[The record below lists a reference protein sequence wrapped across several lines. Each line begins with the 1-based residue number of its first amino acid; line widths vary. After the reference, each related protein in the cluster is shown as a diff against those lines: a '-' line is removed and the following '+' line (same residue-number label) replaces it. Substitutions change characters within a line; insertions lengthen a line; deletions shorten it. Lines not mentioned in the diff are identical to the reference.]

1 MKSKENTSF
10 MEKVATVIVDRR
22 NVIIALF
29 LAAAAF
35 CAISRNWV
43 KVNDSITDYLAE
55 DTETRQGLE
64 LMDREFVTFSTA
76 NVMVQNVSYE
86 QALALQEKLEQ
97 VEGVRQ
103 VDFDETPD
111 HYASASALFSL
122 TFDGTDEDELCID
135 ALQEVKDLLSAYDLH
150 VSSNIG
156 NPLKTIINQEM
167 LIVDI
172 IAVVIIITVLLI
184 TSQTYAE
191 IPVLLLT
198 FGSAALLNMGTN
210 FLMGEISFVT
220 DSIAIVLQLAL
231 AIDYAIIL
239 CHRFTDEHEDK
250 PAREAA
256 IVALS
261 KAIPEIS
268 ASSLTTIS
276 GLLALTFMQF
286 KLGGDIG
293 SVLIKAIFLSLVSVF
308 LLMPG
313 LLVIFAPW
321 IDRTHHKSFVPKISF
336 LGRFA
341 YATRFIMPILFVLIV
356 IWAAVLSNRVSYV
369 YSQNSVSSIRKNES
383 QISDELIKSTFG
395 ETNQMAVIVPA
406 GYYDREAALIEE
418 IRELPV
424 TLSVTGLSGIEVKDG
439 YTVTSTLT
447 PRQFAEMAGLD
458 YDVVRLLY
466 SGYAMTQDDYGQIAT
481 NLDNYG
487 IPLLDLMDYLFSE
500 RKEVSLNLP
509 AETEQ
514 QLDDL
519 EQTLED
525 AKLQLKSDDWTRIVL
540 ELDLPVEGE
549 ESYSYLNILHGLVA
563 RYYDESYL
571 VGDTTSCFDLR
582 ESFEHDNLLISIL
595 TIAFVIL
602 VLLFTFKSGGLPVL
616 LILIIQGS
624 IWCNFAIPTLRN
636 VSVFFLTYLII
647 SSIQMGANIDYAI
660 VISSNYME
668 LKEKLPL
675 KEAMIESL
683 NHAFPTIIT
692 SGLMLSS
699 AGFVI
704 AFLTSNETISS
715 IGLYLGVG
723 TMISIFLVMCVLPQI
738 LLFGDSLIKRTSFN
752 IETNLR
758 SLARG
763 GTMRI
768 DGRVRG
774 TLNGFIDA
782 EIHGIFTGDLSA
794 LVEATTVSDR
804 NTAPVDSAAQ
814 LPESGP
820 GGTERGTAAEEPVT
834 PQEEHSP

>member
-1 MKSKENTSF
+1 MKSKGNTGF
-10 MEKVATVIVDRR
+10 MEKLATFIVDRR
-22 NVIIALF
+22 NVLIALF
-29 LAAAAF
+29 LAAAVF

-43 KVNDSITDYLAE
+43 RVNDSITDYLAE
-55 DTETRQGLE
+55 DTETRQGLD
-64 LMDREFVTFSTA
+64 LMEREFTTYSTA
-76 NVMVQNVSYE
+76 SVMAQNISYE
-86 QALALQEKLEQ
+86 QALRLSEQ
-97 VEGVRQ
+97 LAEVDGVRE
-103 VDFDETPD
+103 VAFDETPS

-122 TFDGTDEDELCID
+122 TFDGTDDDDVSIE
-135 ALQEVKDLLSAYDLH
+135 ALQEVKDLLAPYDLH
-150 VSSNIG
+150 VVSNVG
-156 NPLKTIINQEM
+156 NPLKEIIDREM

-184 TSQTYAE
+184 TSNTYAE

-256 IVALS
+256 IAALS

-321 IDRTHHKSFVPKISF
+321 IDKTHHRNFVPKISF

-341 YATRFIMPILFVLIV
+341 YSTRFVMPILFVVVFIG
-356 IWAAVLSNRVSYV
+356 AAVLSNRVNYV
-369 YSQNSVSSIRKNES
+369 YSQDSVSSIRKNES
-383 QISDELIKSTFG
+383 QISKELIDATFG
-395 ETNQMAVIVPA
+395 DTNQMAVVVPA
-406 GYYDREAALIEE
+406 GYYDREAELIQE
-418 IRELPV
+418 IRELPA
-424 TLSVTGLSGIEVKDG
+424 TISVTGLSGIEVKDG
-439 YTVTSTLT
+439 ITVTGTLT
-447 PRQFAEMAGLD
+447 PREFSEMAGLD
-458 YDVVRLLY
+458 YDVVRVLY

-487 IPLLDLMDYLFSE
+487 VPLLDLMDYLFGE

-509 AETEQ
+509 KETEE

-519 EQTLED
+519 EETLED
-525 AKLQLKSDDWTRIVL
+525 AKRQLMSDDWTRIVL

-549 ESYSYLNILHGLVA
+549 ESYSYLNILHGLIA
-563 RYYDESYL
+563 RYYDRGFL

-582 ESFEHDNLLISIL
+582 TSFEHDNLLISIL
-595 TIAFVIL
+595 TVAFVIL

-616 LILIIQGS
+616 LIMIIQGS
-624 IWCNFAIPTLRN
+624 IWVNFSIPTLSHT
-636 VSVFFLTYLII
+636 SVFFLTYLII

-660 VISSNYME
+660 VISSHYME
-668 LKEKLPL
+668 LREKLPL

-715 IGLYLGVG
+715 IGLYLGMG
-723 TMISIFLVMCVLPQI
+723 TLISIFLVMCVLPQI
-738 LLFGDSLIKRTSFN
+738 LLFGDTIIRKTSFTIEPN
-752 IETNLR
+752 IR
-758 SLARG
+758 SLSRA

-774 TLNGFIDA
+774 NLNGFIDA
-782 EIHGIFTGDLSA
+782 EVHGLFSGNLSA
-794 LVEATTVSDR
+794 LVEFNSVTDTESD
-804 NTAPVDSAAQ
+804 TAV
-814 LPESGP
+814 LPENSESGDTDSEGIQP
-820 GGTERGTAAEEPVT
+820 
-834 PQEEHSP
+834 

>member
-1 MKSKENTSF
+1 MKSKGNTGF
-10 MEKVATVIVDRR
+10 MEKLATFIVDRR
-22 NVIIALF
+22 NVLIALF
-29 LAAAAF
+29 LAAAVF

-43 KVNDSITDYLAE
+43 RVNDSITDYLAE
-55 DTETRQGLE
+55 DTETRQGLD
-64 LMDREFVTFSTA
+64 LMGREFTTYSTA
-76 NVMVQNVSYE
+76 SVMVQNISYE
-86 QALALQEKLEQ
+86 QALRLSEQ
-97 VEGVRQ
+97 LAEVDGVRE
-103 VDFDETPD
+103 VAFDETPS

-122 TFDGTDEDELCID
+122 TFDGTDDDDVSIE
-135 ALQEVKDLLSAYDLH
+135 ALQEVKDLLAPYDLH
-150 VSSNIG
+150 VVSNVG
-156 NPLKTIINQEM
+156 NPLKEIIDREM

-184 TSQTYAE
+184 TSNTYAE

-256 IVALS
+256 IAALS

-321 IDRTHHKSFVPKISF
+321 IDKTHHRNFVPKISF

-341 YATRFIMPILFVLIV
+341 YSTRFVMPILFVVVFIG
-356 IWAAVLSNRVSYV
+356 AAVLSNRVNYV
-369 YSQNSVSSIRKNES
+369 YSQDSVSSIRKNES
-383 QISDELIKSTFG
+383 QISKELIDATFG
-395 ETNQMAVIVPA
+395 DTNQMAVVVPA
-406 GYYDREAALIEE
+406 GYYDREAELIQE
-418 IRELPV
+418 IRELPA
-424 TLSVTGLSGIEVKDG
+424 TISVTGLSGIEVKDG
-439 YTVTSTLT
+439 ITVTGTLT
-447 PRQFAEMAGLD
+447 PREFSEMAGLD
-458 YDVVRLLY
+458 YDVVRVLY

-487 IPLLDLMDYLFSE
+487 VPLLDLMDYLFGE

-509 AETEQ
+509 KETEE

-519 EQTLED
+519 EETLED
-525 AKLQLKSDDWTRIVL
+525 AKRQLMSDDWTRIVL

-549 ESYSYLNILHGLVA
+549 ESYSYLNILHGLIA
-563 RYYDESYL
+563 RYYDRGFL

-582 ESFEHDNLLISIL
+582 TSFEHDNLLISIL
-595 TIAFVIL
+595 TVAFVIL

-624 IWCNFAIPTLRN
+624 IWVNFSIPTLSHT
-636 VSVFFLTYLII
+636 SVFFLTYLII

-660 VISSNYME
+660 VISSHYME
-668 LKEKLPL
+668 LREKLPL

-715 IGLYLGVG
+715 IGLYLGMG
-723 TMISIFLVMCVLPQI
+723 TLISIFLVMCVLPQI
-738 LLFGDSLIKRTSFN
+738 LLFGDTIIRKTSFTIEPN
-752 IETNLR
+752 IR
-758 SLARG
+758 SLSRA

-774 TLNGFIDA
+774 NLNGFIDA
-782 EIHGIFTGDLSA
+782 EVHGLFSGNLSA
-794 LVEATTVSDR
+794 LVEFNSVTDTESD
-804 NTAPVDSAAQ
+804 TAV
-814 LPESGP
+814 LPENSESGDTDSEGIQP
-820 GGTERGTAAEEPVT
+820 
-834 PQEEHSP
+834 

>member
-1 MKSKENTSF
+1 MNSKENTGF
-10 MEKVATVIVDRR
+10 MTKVATVIVDRR
-22 NVIIALF
+22 NVLIALF

-43 KVNDSITDYLAE
+43 EVNDSITDYLAE

-64 LMDREFVTFSTA
+64 LMEREFTTYSTA
-76 NVMVQNVSYE
+76 SVMVQNVSYE
-86 QALALQEKLEQ
+86 QALLLSEQ
-97 VEGVRQ
+97 LARVDGVRQ
-103 VDFDETPD
+103 VDFDETPS

-122 TFDGTDEDELCID
+122 TFDGTDDDEVSID
-135 ALQEVKDLLSAYDLH
+135 ALQEVKDLLAPYDLH
-150 VSSNIG
+150 VSSNVG
-156 NPLKTIINQEM
+156 NPLKEIIDREM

-239 CHRFTDEHEDK
+239 CHRFTDEREEK

-256 IVALS
+256 IAALS

-313 LLVIFAPW
+313 LLVIFSPW
-321 IDRTHHKSFVPKISF
+321 MDRTHHRNFVPKISF

-341 YATRFIMPILFVLIV
+341 YSTRFVMPLLFIGVV
-356 IWAAVLSNRVSYV
+356 IGAAVLSNRVNYV
-369 YSQNSVSSIRKNES
+369 YSQDSISSIRKNES
-383 QISDELIKSTFG
+383 QISRELIEATFG
-395 ETNQMAVIVPA
+395 DTNQMAVVVPA
-406 GYYDREAALIEE
+406 GDYDSETALIRE
-418 IRELPV
+418 IRELPA

-439 YTVTSTLT
+439 ITVTGTLT
-447 PRQFAEMAGLD
+447 PREFSEMAGLD
-458 YDVVRLLY
+458 YDVVRVLY

-487 IPLLDLMDYLFSE
+487 VPLLDLMDYLFGE

-509 AETEQ
+509 QETEE

-519 EQTLED
+519 EETLND
-525 AKLQLKSDDWTRIVL
+525 AKRQLKSDDWTRIVL

-549 ESYSYLNILHGLVA
+549 ESYAYLNILHGLIA
-563 RYYDESYL
+563 RYYDRGYL

-582 ESFEHDNLLISIL
+582 TSFEHDNLLISIL
-595 TIAFVIL
+595 TVAFVIL

-624 IWCNFAIPTLRN
+624 IWCNFSIPTLRH

-660 VISSNYME
+660 VISSHYME
-668 LKEKLPL
+668 LREKLPL

-715 IGLYLGVG
+715 IGLYLGMG
-723 TMISIFLVMCVLPQI
+723 TLISIFLVMCVLPQI
-738 LLFGDSLIKRTSFN
+738 MLFGDTIIRKTSFTIEPN
-752 IETNLR
+752 IR
-758 SLARG
+758 SLSRA

-774 TLNGFIDA
+774 NLNGFIDA
-782 EIHGIFTGDLSA
+782 EVHGLFSGNLSA
-794 LVEATTVSDR
+794 LVEFNSVTDTEPD
-804 NTAPVDSAAQ
+804 TAV
-814 LPESGP
+814 LPENSESGDTDSEGIQP
-820 GGTERGTAAEEPVT
+820 
-834 PQEEHSP
+834 

>member
-1 MKSKENTSF
+1 MKSKGNTGF
-10 MEKVATVIVDRR
+10 MEKLATFIVDRR
-22 NVIIALF
+22 NVLIALF
-29 LAAAAF
+29 LAAAVF

-43 KVNDSITDYLAE
+43 RVNESITDYLAE
-55 DTETRQGLE
+55 DTETRQGLD
-64 LMDREFVTFSTA
+64 LMEREFTTYSTA
-76 NVMVQNVSYE
+76 SVMVQNISYE
-86 QALALQEKLEQ
+86 QALRLSEQ
-97 VEGVRQ
+97 LAEVDGVRE
-103 VDFDETPD
+103 VAFDETPS

-122 TFDGTDEDELCID
+122 TFDGTDDDDVSIE
-135 ALQEVKDLLSAYDLH
+135 ALQEVKDLLAPYDLH
-150 VSSNIG
+150 VVSNVG
-156 NPLKTIINQEM
+156 NPLKEIIDREM

-184 TSQTYAE
+184 TSNTYAE

-256 IVALS
+256 IAALS

-321 IDRTHHKSFVPKISF
+321 IDKTHHRNFVPKISF

-341 YATRFIMPILFVLIV
+341 YSTRLVMPILFAGVV
-356 IWAAVLSNRVSYV
+356 IGAAVLSNRVNYV
-369 YSQNSVSSIRKNES
+369 YSQDSVSSIRKNES
-383 QISDELIKSTFG
+383 QISKELIDATFG
-395 ETNQMAVIVPA
+395 DTNQMAVVVPA
-406 GYYDREAALIEE
+406 GYYDREAELIQE
-418 IRELPV
+418 IRELPA
-424 TLSVTGLSGIEVKDG
+424 TISVTGLSGIEVKDG
-439 YTVTSTLT
+439 ITVTGTLT
-447 PRQFAEMAGLD
+447 PREFSEMAGLD
-458 YDVVRLLY
+458 YDVVRVLY

-487 IPLLDLMDYLFSE
+487 VPLLDLMDYLFGE

-509 AETEQ
+509 KETEE

-519 EQTLED
+519 EETLED
-525 AKLQLKSDDWTRIVL
+525 AKRQLMSDDWTRIVL
-540 ELDLPVEGE
+540 EMDLPVEGE
-549 ESYSYLNILHGLVA
+549 ESYSYLNILHGLIA
-563 RYYDESYL
+563 RYYDRGFL

-582 ESFEHDNLLISIL
+582 TSFEHDNLLISIL
-595 TIAFVIL
+595 TVAFVIL

-624 IWCNFAIPTLRN
+624 IWVNFSIPTLSHT
-636 VSVFFLTYLII
+636 SVFFLTYLII

-660 VISSNYME
+660 VISSHYME
-668 LKEKLPL
+668 LREKLPL

-715 IGLYLGVG
+715 IGLYLGMG
-723 TMISIFLVMCVLPQI
+723 TLISIFLVMCVLPQI
-738 LLFGDSLIKRTSFN
+738 LLFGDTIIRKTSFTIEPN
-752 IETNLR
+752 IR
-758 SLARG
+758 SLSRA

-774 TLNGFIDA
+774 NLNGFIDA
-782 EIHGIFTGDLSA
+782 EVHGLFSGNLSA
-794 LVEATTVSDR
+794 LVEFNSVTDTESD
-804 NTAPVDSAAQ
+804 TAV
-814 LPESGP
+814 LPENSESGDTDSEGIQP
-820 GGTERGTAAEEPVT
+820 
-834 PQEEHSP
+834 

>member
-1 MKSKENTSF
+1 MNSKENTGF
-10 MEKVATVIVDRR
+10 MTKVATVIVDRR
-22 NVIIALF
+22 NVLIALF

-43 KVNDSITDYLAE
+43 EVNDSITDYLAE

-64 LMDREFVTFSTA
+64 LMEREFTTYSTA
-76 NVMVQNVSYE
+76 SVMVQNVSYE
-86 QALALQEKLEQ
+86 QALLLSEQ
-97 VEGVRQ
+97 LARVDGVRQ
-103 VDFDETPD
+103 VDFDETPS

-122 TFDGTDEDELCID
+122 TFDGTDDDEVSID
-135 ALQEVKDLLSAYDLH
+135 ALREVKDLLAPYDLH
-150 VSSNIG
+150 VSSNVG
-156 NPLKTIINQEM
+156 NPLKEIIDREM

-172 IAVVIIITVLLI
+172 IAVVIIIMVLLI

-239 CHRFTDEHEDK
+239 CHRFTDEREDK

-256 IVALS
+256 IAALS

-313 LLVIFAPW
+313 LLVIFSPW
-321 IDRTHHKSFVPKISF
+321 MDRTHHRNFVPKISF

-341 YATRFIMPILFVLIV
+341 YSTRFVMPLLFIGVV
-356 IWAAVLSNRVSYV
+356 IGAAVLSNRVNYV
-369 YSQNSVSSIRKNES
+369 YSQDSISSIRKNES
-383 QISDELIKSTFG
+383 QISRELIEATFG
-395 ETNQMAVIVPA
+395 NTNQMAVVVPA
-406 GYYDREAALIEE
+406 GDYDSETELIQE
-418 IRELPV
+418 IRELPATV
-424 TLSVTGLSGIEVKDG
+424 SVTGLSGIEVKDG
-439 YTVTSTLT
+439 ITVTGTLT
-447 PRQFAEMAGLD
+447 PREFSEMAGLD
-458 YDVVRLLY
+458 YDVVRVLY

-487 IPLLDLMDYLFSE
+487 VPLLDLMDYLFGE

-509 AETEQ
+509 QETEE

-519 EQTLED
+519 EETLND
-525 AKLQLKSDDWTRIVL
+525 AKRQLKSDDWTRIVL

-549 ESYSYLNILHGLVA
+549 ESYAYLNILHGLIA
-563 RYYDESYL
+563 RYYDRGFL

-582 ESFEHDNLLISIL
+582 TSFEHDNLLISIL
-595 TIAFVIL
+595 TVAFVIL

-624 IWCNFAIPTLRN
+624 IWCNFSIPTLRN

-660 VISSNYME
+660 VISSHYME
-668 LKEKLPL
+668 LREKLPL

-715 IGLYLGVG
+715 IGLYLGMG

-738 LLFGDSLIKRTSFN
+738 LLFGDTIIRKTSFTIEPN
-752 IETNLR
+752 IR
-758 SLARG
+758 SLSRA

-774 TLNGFIDA
+774 NLNGFIDA
-782 EIHGIFTGDLSA
+782 EVHGLFSGNLSA
-794 LVEATTVSDR
+794 LVEFNSVTDTEPD
-804 NTAPVDSAAQ
+804 TAV
-814 LPESGP
+814 LPENSESGDTDSEGIQP
-820 GGTERGTAAEEPVT
+820 
-834 PQEEHSP
+834 

>member
-1 MKSKENTSF
+1 MKSKGNTGF
-10 MEKVATVIVDRR
+10 MEKLATFIVDRR
-22 NVIIALF
+22 NVLIALF
-29 LAAAAF
+29 LAAAVF
-35 CAISRNWV
+35 CAFSRNWV
-43 KVNDSITDYLAE
+43 RVNESITDYLAE
-55 DTETRQGLE
+55 DTETRQGLD
-64 LMDREFVTFSTA
+64 LMEREFTTYSTA
-76 NVMVQNVSYE
+76 SVMVQNISYE
-86 QALALQEKLEQ
+86 QALLLSEKLADLD
-97 VEGVRQ
+97 GVRE
-103 VDFDETPD
+103 VVFDETPA

-122 TFDGTDEDELCID
+122 TFDGTDDEEVSIN
-135 ALQEVKDLLSAYDLH
+135 ALQEVKDLLAPYDLH
-150 VSSNIG
+150 VVSNVG
-156 NPLKTIINQEM
+156 NPLKEIIDREM

-184 TSQTYAE
+184 TSNTYAE

-256 IVALS
+256 IAALS

-321 IDRTHHKSFVPKISF
+321 IDKTHHRNFVPKISF

-341 YATRFIMPILFVLIV
+341 YSTRLVMPILFAGVV
-356 IWAAVLSNRVSYV
+356 IGAAVLSNRVNYV
-369 YSQNSVSSIRKNES
+369 YSQDSVSSIRKNES
-383 QISDELIKSTFG
+383 QISKELIDATFG
-395 ETNQMAVIVPA
+395 DTNQMAVVVPA
-406 GYYDREAALIEE
+406 GYYDREAELIQE
-418 IRELPV
+418 IRELPA
-424 TLSVTGLSGIEVKDG
+424 TISVTGLSGIEVKDG
-439 YTVTSTLT
+439 ITVTGTLT
-447 PRQFAEMAGLD
+447 PREFSEMAGLD
-458 YDVVRLLY
+458 YDVVRVLY

-487 IPLLDLMDYLFSE
+487 VPLLDLMDYLFGE

-509 AETEQ
+509 KETEE

-519 EQTLED
+519 EETLAD
-525 AKLQLKSDDWTRIVL
+525 AKRQLMSDDWTRIVL

-549 ESYSYLNILHGLVA
+549 ESYSYLNILHGLIA
-563 RYYDESYL
+563 RYYDRGYL

-582 ESFEHDNLLISIL
+582 TSFEHDNLLISIL
-595 TIAFVIL
+595 TVAFVIL

-624 IWCNFAIPTLRN
+624 IWVNFSIPTLSHT
-636 VSVFFLTYLII
+636 SVFFLTYLII

-660 VISSNYME
+660 VISSHYME
-668 LKEKLPL
+668 LREKLPL

-715 IGLYLGVG
+715 IGLYLGMG

-738 LLFGDSLIKRTSFN
+738 LLFGDTIIRKTSFTIEPN
-752 IETNLR
+752 IR
-758 SLARG
+758 SLSRA

-774 TLNGFIDA
+774 NLNGFIDA
-782 EIHGIFTGDLSA
+782 EVHGLFSGNLSA
-794 LVEATTVSDR
+794 LVEFNSVTDTESE
-804 NTAPVDSAAQ
+804 TAV
-814 LPESGP
+814 LPKNSESGNTDSEGIQP
-820 GGTERGTAAEEPVT
+820 
-834 PQEEHSP
+834 

>member
-1 MKSKENTSF
+1 MKSKGNTGF
-10 MEKVATVIVDRR
+10 MEKLATFIVDRR
-22 NVIIALF
+22 NVLIALF
-29 LAAAAF
+29 LAAAVF
-35 CAISRNWV
+35 RAISRNWV
-43 KVNDSITDYLAE
+43 RVNDSITDYLAE
-55 DTETRQGLE
+55 DTETRQGLD
-64 LMDREFVTFSTA
+64 LMEREFTTYSTA
-76 NVMVQNVSYE
+76 SVMVQNISYE
-86 QALALQEKLEQ
+86 QALRLSEQ
-97 VEGVRQ
+97 LAEVDGVRE
-103 VDFDETPD
+103 VAFDETPS

-122 TFDGTDEDELCID
+122 TFDGTDDDDVSIE
-135 ALQEVKDLLSAYDLH
+135 ALQEVKDLLAPYDLH
-150 VSSNIG
+150 VVSNVG
-156 NPLKTIINQEM
+156 NPLKEIIDREM

-184 TSQTYAE
+184 TSNTYAE

-256 IVALS
+256 IAALS

-321 IDRTHHKSFVPKISF
+321 IDKTHHRNFVPKISF

-341 YATRFIMPILFVLIV
+341 YSTRFVMPILFVVVFIG
-356 IWAAVLSNRVSYV
+356 AAVLSNRVNYV
-369 YSQNSVSSIRKNES
+369 YSQDSVSSIRKNES
-383 QISDELIKSTFG
+383 QISKELIDATFG
-395 ETNQMAVIVPA
+395 DTNQMAVVVPA
-406 GYYDREAALIEE
+406 GYYDREAELIQE
-418 IRELPV
+418 IRELPA
-424 TLSVTGLSGIEVKDG
+424 TISVTGLSGIEVKDG
-439 YTVTSTLT
+439 ITVTGTLT
-447 PRQFAEMAGLD
+447 PREFSEMAGLD
-458 YDVVRLLY
+458 YDVVRVLY

-487 IPLLDLMDYLFSE
+487 VPLLDLMDYLFGE

-509 AETEQ
+509 KETEE

-519 EQTLED
+519 EETLED
-525 AKLQLKSDDWTRIVL
+525 AKRQLMSDDWTRIVL
-540 ELDLPVEGE
+540 EMDLPVEGE
-549 ESYSYLNILHGLVA
+549 ESYSYLNILHGLIA
-563 RYYDESYL
+563 RYYDRGFL

-582 ESFEHDNLLISIL
+582 TSFEHDNLLISIL
-595 TIAFVIL
+595 TVAFVIL

-624 IWCNFAIPTLRN
+624 IWVNFSIPTLSHT
-636 VSVFFLTYLII
+636 SVFFLTYLII

-660 VISSNYME
+660 VISSHYME
-668 LKEKLPL
+668 LREKLPL

-715 IGLYLGVG
+715 IGLYLGMG
-723 TMISIFLVMCVLPQI
+723 TLISIFLVMCVLPQI
-738 LLFGDSLIKRTSFN
+738 LLFGDTIIRKTSFTIEPN
-752 IETNLR
+752 IR
-758 SLARG
+758 SLSRA

-774 TLNGFIDA
+774 NLNGFIDA
-782 EIHGIFTGDLSA
+782 EVHGLFSGNLSA
-794 LVEATTVSDR
+794 LVEFNSVTDTESD
-804 NTAPVDSAAQ
+804 TAV
-814 LPESGP
+814 LPENSESGDTDSEGIQP
-820 GGTERGTAAEEPVT
+820 
-834 PQEEHSP
+834 

>member
-1 MKSKENTSF
+1 MKSKGNTGF
-10 MEKVATVIVDRR
+10 MEKLATFIVDRR
-22 NVIIALF
+22 NVLIALF
-29 LAAAAF
+29 LAAAVF

-43 KVNDSITDYLAE
+43 RVNDSITDYLAE
-55 DTETRQGLE
+55 DTETRQGLD
-64 LMDREFVTFSTA
+64 LMEREFTTYSTA
-76 NVMVQNVSYE
+76 SVMVQNVSYE
-86 QALALQEKLEQ
+86 QALRLSEQ
-97 VEGVRQ
+97 LAEVDGVRE
-103 VDFDETPD
+103 VAFDETPS

-122 TFDGTDEDELCID
+122 TFDGTDDDDVSIE
-135 ALQEVKDLLSAYDLH
+135 ALQEVKDLLAPYDLH
-150 VSSNIG
+150 VVSNVG
-156 NPLKTIINQEM
+156 NPLKEIIDREM

-184 TSQTYAE
+184 TSNTYAE

-256 IVALS
+256 IAALS

-321 IDRTHHKSFVPKISF
+321 IDKTHHRNFVPKISF

-341 YATRFIMPILFVLIV
+341 YSTRFVMPILFVVVFIG
-356 IWAAVLSNRVSYV
+356 AAVLSNRVNYV
-369 YSQNSVSSIRKNES
+369 YSQDSVSSIRKNES
-383 QISDELIKSTFG
+383 QISKELIDATFG
-395 ETNQMAVIVPA
+395 DTNQMAVVVPA
-406 GYYDREAALIEE
+406 GYYDREAELIQE
-418 IRELPV
+418 IRELPA
-424 TLSVTGLSGIEVKDG
+424 TISVTGLSGIEVKDG
-439 YTVTSTLT
+439 ITVTGTLT
-447 PRQFAEMAGLD
+447 PREFSEMAGLD
-458 YDVVRLLY
+458 YDVVRVLY

-487 IPLLDLMDYLFSE
+487 VPLLDLMDYLFGE

-509 AETEQ
+509 KETEE

-519 EQTLED
+519 EETLED
-525 AKLQLKSDDWTRIVL
+525 AKRQLMSDDWTRIVL
-540 ELDLPVEGE
+540 EMDLPVEGE
-549 ESYSYLNILHGLVA
+549 ESYSYLNILHGLIA
-563 RYYDESYL
+563 RYYDRGFL

-582 ESFEHDNLLISIL
+582 TSFEHDNLLISIL
-595 TIAFVIL
+595 TVAFVIL

-624 IWCNFAIPTLRN
+624 IWVNFSIPTLSHT
-636 VSVFFLTYLII
+636 SVFFLTYLII

-660 VISSNYME
+660 VISSHYME
-668 LKEKLPL
+668 LREKLPL

-715 IGLYLGVG
+715 IGLYLGMG
-723 TMISIFLVMCVLPQI
+723 TLISIFLVMCVLPQI
-738 LLFGDSLIKRTSFN
+738 LLFGDTIIRKTSFTIEPN
-752 IETNLR
+752 IR
-758 SLARG
+758 SLSRA

-774 TLNGFIDA
+774 NLNGFIDA
-782 EIHGIFTGDLSA
+782 EVHGLFSGNLSA
-794 LVEATTVSDR
+794 LVEFNSVTDTESD
-804 NTAPVDSAAQ
+804 TAV
-814 LPESGP
+814 LPENSESGDTDSEGIQP
-820 GGTERGTAAEEPVT
+820 
-834 PQEEHSP
+834 

>member
-1 MKSKENTSF
+1 MKSKGNTGF
-10 MEKVATVIVDRR
+10 MEKLATFIVDRR
-22 NVIIALF
+22 NVLIALF
-29 LAAAAF
+29 LAAAVF

-43 KVNDSITDYLAE
+43 RVNDSITDYLAE
-55 DTETRQGLE
+55 DTETRQGLD
-64 LMDREFVTFSTA
+64 LMEREFTTYSTA
-76 NVMVQNVSYE
+76 SVMVQNISYE
-86 QALALQEKLEQ
+86 QALRLSEQ
-97 VEGVRQ
+97 LAEVDGVRE
-103 VDFDETPD
+103 VAFDETPS

-122 TFDGTDEDELCID
+122 TFDGTDDDEVSIN
-135 ALQEVKDLLSAYDLH
+135 ALQEVKDLLAPYDLH
-150 VSSNIG
+150 VVSNVG
-156 NPLKTIINQEM
+156 NPLKEIIDREM

-184 TSQTYAE
+184 TSNTYAE

-256 IVALS
+256 IAALS

-321 IDRTHHKSFVPKISF
+321 IDKTHHRNFVPKISF

-341 YATRFIMPILFVLIV
+341 YSTRFVMPILFVVVFIG
-356 IWAAVLSNRVSYV
+356 AAVLSNRVNYV
-369 YSQNSVSSIRKNES
+369 YSQDSVSSIRKNES
-383 QISDELIKSTFG
+383 QISKELIDATFG
-395 ETNQMAVIVPA
+395 DTNQMAVVVPA
-406 GYYDREAALIEE
+406 GYYDREAELIQE
-418 IRELPV
+418 IRELPA
-424 TLSVTGLSGIEVKDG
+424 TISVTGLSGIEVKDG
-439 YTVTSTLT
+439 ITVTGTLT
-447 PRQFAEMAGLD
+447 PREFSEMAGLD
-458 YDVVRLLY
+458 YDVVRVLY

-487 IPLLDLMDYLFSE
+487 VPLLDLMDYLFGE

-509 AETEQ
+509 KETEE

-519 EQTLED
+519 EETLED
-525 AKLQLKSDDWTRIVL
+525 AKRQLMSDDWTRIVL
-540 ELDLPVEGE
+540 EMDLPVEGE
-549 ESYSYLNILHGLVA
+549 ESYSYLNILHGLIA
-563 RYYDESYL
+563 RYYDRGFL

-582 ESFEHDNLLISIL
+582 TSFEHDNLLISIL
-595 TIAFVIL
+595 TVAFVIL

-624 IWCNFAIPTLRN
+624 IWVNFSIPTLSHT
-636 VSVFFLTYLII
+636 SVFFLTYLII

-660 VISSNYME
+660 VISSHYME
-668 LKEKLPL
+668 LREKLPL

-715 IGLYLGVG
+715 IGLYLGMG
-723 TMISIFLVMCVLPQI
+723 TLISIFLVMCVLPQI
-738 LLFGDSLIKRTSFN
+738 LLFGDTIIRKTSFTIEPN
-752 IETNLR
+752 IR
-758 SLARG
+758 SLSRA

-774 TLNGFIDA
+774 NLNGFIDA
-782 EIHGIFTGDLSA
+782 EVHGLFSGNLSA
-794 LVEATTVSDR
+794 LVEFNSVTDTETDTV
-804 NTAPVDSAAQ
+804 V
-814 LPESGP
+814 LPEKSESGDMDSEGIQP
-820 GGTERGTAAEEPVT
+820 
-834 PQEEHSP
+834 